1 LAGKSAI
8 HGWGA
13 FTKVPASASDML
25 VEYMGELLR
34 RPVADARERRT
45 YDRLVGAGTYVFG
58 LSDELVVDAT
68 RKGEPTISLWLH
80 SCVQPCSLGVAYH
93 GAR

>member
-1 LAGKSAI
+1 
-8 HGWGA
+8 
-13 FTKVPASASDML
+13 ML

-58 LSDELVVDAT
+58 LSDDLVVDAT
-68 RKGEPTISLWLH
+68 RKGVRPFQIEIYRGENALH
-80 SCVQPCSLGVAYH
+80 EGSVSANVLQMGCIILPH
-93 GAR
+93 